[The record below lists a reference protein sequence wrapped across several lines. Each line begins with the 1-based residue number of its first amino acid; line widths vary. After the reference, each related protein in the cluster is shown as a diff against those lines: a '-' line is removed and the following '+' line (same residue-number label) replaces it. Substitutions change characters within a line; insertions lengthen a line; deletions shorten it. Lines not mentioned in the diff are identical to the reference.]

1 MRAPAGRGPR
11 ARRSRPRGWG
21 AAAHPPAAAPA
32 APPPP
37 PRCADEMTDA
47 RQHHPR
53 GAQRR
58 ALSCR
63 ARDGRNRQCAQRAPQ
78 SCVAEGLHEDGRD
91 DGDGGS
97 PAAGAHRRGRRHLRT
112 PQAHPRRTRM
122 APPCQPA
129 EAARACLPA
138 CLPSV
143 QRSAG
148 QTTQPARPPH
158 NRRPPSPSSRPR
170 AVTAQDRRAPAY
182 LRVHLGR
189 KHRGAG
195 GLAGGRRQLQRVA
208 GLPRRFGQG
217 PPSLSFS

>member
-112 PQAHPRRTRM
+112 PHAHPRRTRM

-129 EAARACLPA
+129 EAARACLP
-138 CLPSV
+138 SV

-148 QTTQPARPPH
+148 RHTTGAATTQQAAAVIARGDRAGRACACLPARPPRPQAP
-158 NRRPPSPSSRPR
+158 RRGR
-170 AVTAQDRRAPAY
+170 AGWGAAPAPA
-182 LRVHLGR
+182 
-189 KHRGAG
+189 RGGSAQAIWTRST
-195 GLAGGRRQLQRVA
+195 LTLILVT
-208 GLPRRFGQG
+208 G
-217 PPSLSFS
+217 PGVP